1 MFYRRAGIRH
11 TTYEADARV
20 VPIPFERRLLWLLLL
35 LAATA
40 PAWMSDLYFSS
51 YLLPWIIWSSAALS
65 LNVLMGWAG
74 QVHLGFASVMAVGA
88 YASVHLVRAGVPFVV
103 AVAVAG
109 LASALVGSIFG
120 VPAVRVKGLYLA
132 VSTLALQ
139 RMVDWTLVHVPAI
152 SGGAQAT
159 LQAPAP
165 SFLGFALASDGARYY
180 LALGWCVAVAA
191 FTLNMQRTALGRA
204 FAAVR
209 EKDYAAEVIGVN
221 TYYYKALAFWISSF
235 LGGVTGAVLAF
246 AYYRAV
252 TPEQFGLDV
261 SIQVA
266 AMVITGGLYSVIG
279 SYFGA
284 GFVLLAPIIL
294 DRFLRAGAGL
304 VDVAIPTSTLAN
316 LPLVLYGGLIVGF
329 LLIEPLGLAKVYDN
343 VRNYLLVWPF
353 GYARKS
359 GLGR

>member
-11 TTYEADARV
+11 TSYEAASRV
-20 VPIPFERRLLWLLLL
+20 LPIPFERRLVWLILL
-35 LAATA
+35 LAVTA
-40 PAWMSDLYFSS
+40 PVWVPDLYFSG
-51 YLLPWIIWSSAALS
+51 YLLPWIIWSTAALS

-88 YASVHLVRAGVPFVV
+88 YASVHLVRAGLPFVV
-103 AVAVAG
+103 ALVGAG
-109 LASALVGSIFG
+109 LAAALVGAIFG

-139 RMVDWTLVHVPAI
+139 HMVDWVLVHVPAI

-165 SFLGFALASDGARYY
+165 RLLGWELASDGARYY
-180 LALGWCVAVAA
+180 LALGWCVAVAL
-191 FTLNMQRTALGRA
+191 FTLNMGRTALGRA

-221 TYYYKALAFWISSF
+221 TYYYKALAFWISSC

-266 AMVITGGLYSVIG
+266 AMVITGGLHSVIG

-284 GFVLLAPIIL
+284 GVVLLAPIFL

-304 VDVAIPTSTLAN
+304 VEVAVPSSTLAN

>member
-1 MFYRRAGIRH
+1 VFYRRAGIRH
-11 TTYEADARV
+11 TSYEAASRV
-20 VPIPFERRLLWLLLL
+20 VSIPFERRLLWAVLL
-35 LAATA
+35 LAVTA
-40 PAWMSDLYFSS
+40 PAWLPDLYFSG
-51 YLLPWIIWSSAALS
+51 YLLPWIIWSAAALS

-88 YASVHLVRAGVPFVV
+88 YASVHLVRAGVPFELALVG
-103 AVAVAG
+103 AG
-109 LASALVGSIFG
+109 LVSALVGAVFG

-139 RMVDWTLVHVPAI
+139 YVVDWLLVHVPAI

-159 LQAPAP
+159 LQVPAP
-165 SFLGFALASDGARYY
+165 RLLGWELGSDTSRYY
-180 LALGWCVAVAA
+180 LALGWCVAVTL
-191 FTLNMQRTALGRA
+191 FILNMRRTALGRA

-209 EKDYAAEVIGVN
+209 EKDYAAEVLGVN

-246 AYYRAV
+246 AYYRAI
-252 TPEQFGLDV
+252 TPEQFNLDV
-261 SIQVA
+261 SIQIA
-266 AMVITGGLYSVIG
+266 AMVITGGLISVVG

-284 GFVLLAPIIL
+284 GFILLAPVFL
-294 DRFLRAGAGL
+294 DRVVRAGTAL
-304 VDVAIPTSTLAN
+304 LHIEAPTNTLAQ
-316 LPLVLYGGLIVGF
+316 LPLVFYGALIVGF

-343 VRNYLLVWPF
+343 VRNYFLVWPF

-359 GLGR
+359 GFGR

>member
-11 TTYEADARV
+11 TSYEDASRV
-20 VPIPFERRLLWLLLL
+20 LPIPFERHLLWLLLL
-35 LAATA
+35 LALTA
-40 PAWMSDLYFSS
+40 PAWVPDLYFSG
-51 YLLPWIIWSSAALS
+51 YLLPWVIWSAAALS

-88 YASVHLVRAGVPFVV
+88 YAYVHLVRIGTPFVV
-103 AVAVAG
+103 ALVGAG

-139 RMVDWTLVHVPAI
+139 FMVDWILVHVPVI

-159 LQAPAP
+159 LQVPAP
-165 SFLGFALASDGARYY
+165 RVLGWDLASDAARYY
-180 LALGWCVAVAA
+180 VALGWCAAVTL
-191 FTLNMQRTALGRA
+191 FILNMRRTALGRA

-246 AYYRAV
+246 AYYRAI
-252 TPEQFGLDV
+252 TPEQFSLDV

-266 AMVITGGLYSVIG
+266 AMVITGGLISVIG

-284 GFVLLAPIIL
+284 AFVLLAPILL
-294 DRFLRAGAGL
+294 DRLLRAGVSLLNAE
-304 VDVAIPTSTLAN
+304 VPSNTLAQ
-316 LPLVLYGGLIVGF
+316 LPLVMYGGLIVGF

-343 VRNYLLVWPF
+343 VRNYFLVWPF